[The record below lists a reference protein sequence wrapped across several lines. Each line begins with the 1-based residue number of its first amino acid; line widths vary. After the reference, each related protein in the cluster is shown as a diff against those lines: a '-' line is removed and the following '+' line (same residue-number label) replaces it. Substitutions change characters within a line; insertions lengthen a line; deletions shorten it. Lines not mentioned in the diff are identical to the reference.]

1 MISNNEIAV
10 LFLCLFT
17 TYKVANLFRWYRA
30 AKATGLPIVI
40 TPVLETEIWGYV
52 LTPILR
58 RVYYNYLLQGRG
70 WPQWCR
76 FMIKDWAWEDKR
88 RAHDKFG
95 DVFLVV
101 SPEGIICY
109 SANAPFN
116 HDVMNR
122 RSEFTKPRDKY
133 KLLEPY
139 GPNVATAEGKTYR
152 FHVRITAPPFSDANG
167 ANDLVF
173 SETMTQTKLLMQ
185 SWSHQASDELQLD
198 VNGLTLA
205 VISMAGFGKQ
215 LDWTSNSDDNT
226 SNIPLGYDQSFL
238 RAINDTTGY
247 MTAILLLPKWLLR
260 LTSLRCAAVA
270 HDNLDRYMREMI
282 RAEREKIHS
291 DSAYESTSARG
302 NLLTSLLKASALEG
316 ATDAKRGS
324 STRKEAFTED
334 EVMGNLFIYLLA
346 GYETT
351 ANAILYGLIVL
362 ALRPDIQAK
371 CIAEIDRIYV
381 EAAAES
387 RSTLTYADD
396 FEKLEYLYGFMY
408 ETFRLYPGVIMITKM
423 VKKDT
428 IVTIPGDGS
437 GQPPRTILLPREC
450 RVYLNSPATQYSERY
465 WPEPEKLDPHRWD
478 KVVRPVSESWSEKE
492 GKHNV
497 VAADKTRQMRGTF
510 LTFSDGARACLG
522 RKFAQAEYIAFLVT
536 LLRKYEVVLGEG
548 TDRDL
553 GQKDLDL
560 RCAGKVTLAPVDN
573 YKLKLVKRN

>member
-1 MISNNEIAV
+1 MTMISHTEIAS
-10 LFLCLFT
+10 LLLISIAF
-17 TYKVANLFRWYRA
+17 YKIVNLARWYRA
-30 AKATGLPIVI
+30 AQKTGLPIVLS
-40 TPVLETEIWGYV
+40 PVLETEIWGYI

-58 RVYYNYLLQGRG
+58 YWYNGYLLQNRG
-70 WPQWCR
+70 WPSWCR

-88 RAHDKFG
+88 RAHEEYG

-109 SANAPFN
+109 SANAAFN
-116 HDVMNR
+116 HDVMHR

-152 FHVRITAPPFSDANG
+152 FHVRITAPPFGDMSG
-167 ANDLVF
+167 ANELVF
-173 SETMTQTKLLMQ
+173 AETASQTRRLVE
-185 SWSHQASDELQLD
+185 SWSSNPSDDLQFD

-205 VISMAGFGKQ
+205 VISMAGFGKR
-215 LDWTSNSDDNT
+215 LNWMSNQADSA
-226 SNIPLGYDQSFL
+226 NIPPGYDLSFL
-238 RAINDTTGY
+238 RAISDTTSY

-260 LTSLRCAAVA
+260 LTPLKCAALA

-282 RAEREKIHS
+282 RAERNHIQS
-291 DSAYESTSARG
+291 DSAYESASARG
-302 NLLTSLLKASALEG
+302 NLLTSILKASAVEG
-316 ATDAKRGS
+316 TESGRTGALA
-324 STRKEAFTED
+324 RKEAFTEN

-362 ALRPDIQAK
+362 ALRPDIQAE
-371 CIAEIDRIYV
+371 CVAEVDRIYA

-387 RSTLTYADD
+387 RSTLTYAQD
-396 FEKLEYLYGFMY
+396 FDKLQYLYGFMY

-428 IVTIPGDGS
+428 VMAIPGDGK
-437 GQPPRTILLPREC
+437 QPSRTVILPREC
-450 RVYLNSPATQYSERY
+450 RVYLNSTATQYSEAY
-465 WPEPEKLDPHRWD
+465 WPNPESLDPHRWNT
-478 KVVRPVSESWSEKE
+478 VVRPDGTSEKE

-522 RKFAQAEYIAFLVT
+522 RKFAQAEYIAFLAT
-536 LLRKYEVVLGEG
+536 LLREYEVALGNEV
-548 TDRDL
+548 DRDL
-553 GQKDLDL
+553 AEKDLNW
-560 RCAGKVTLAPVDN
+560 RCAGKVTLAPNDN
-573 YKLKLVKRN
+573 CRLKLVKRH